1 MTFEKAYLGE
11 LIAEAI
17 AILIIISFGCSVAAM
32 IVLYDPNPYKNAY
45 WGVCITWGLAV
56 TIAIYVTG
64 AISGTHANPAV
75 TLALAIFRG
84 FPWRKVLPY
93 WAAQVVGAFLG
104 AAIVYA
110 LYWNVID
117 HYNTLQHLTRAGGGA
132 AGVFFTAPGLAVTPV
147 KAFYDEIIL
156 TAFLVFGIFAVT
168 DEYNTM
174 APQANFGALI
184 IGFLVAIIGAS
195 AGNLEAWA
203 INPARD
209 LGPRIFAWLAGW
221 GPSAFPGLPSY
232 WWVPIAGPLIGG
244 VIGGGLEHVLIRPFL
259 PRAQVTAGPN

>member
-1 MTFEKAYLGE
+1 MASNRALLGE

-32 IVLYDPNPYKNAY
+32 IVLYDPNPYRNAY
-45 WGVCITWGLAV
+45 WGVCITWGLAT

-75 TLALAIFRG
+75 TLALATYRG
-84 FPWRKVLPY
+84 FPWRKVPLY
-93 WAAQVVGAFLG
+93 MAAQVVGAFMG

-117 HYNTLQHLTRAGGGA
+117 HYLLTQHLTRAGGGA
-132 AGVFFTAPGLAVTPV
+132 AGIFFTAPGLAVTPF
-147 KAFYDEIIL
+147 KAFLDQIIL
-156 TAFLVFGIFAVT
+156 TAFLVFGVFAVT
-168 DEYNTM
+168 DEFNTM

-184 IGFLVAIIGAS
+184 IGLLVATIGAS

-203 INPARD
+203 LNPARD
-209 LGPRIFAWLAGW
+209 LGPRIFAWMFGW
-221 GPSAFPGLPSY
+221 GESAFPGLPNY
-232 WWVPIAGPLIGG
+232 WWGPIAGPLIGG
-244 VIGGGLEHVLIRPFL
+244 LVGGGLQHLLIRPFL
-259 PRAQVTAGPN
+259 PRTKPVAGPN